1 MSRKRVA
8 VAFGTRPEASKM
20 APVIYA
26 LSKQEGLEPVT
37 FVTGQHREQL
47 DQMLEIFDLSPDAD
61 LDLMKVRQT
70 LPELMGRMI
79 PAAAAKL
86 KDLKLD
92 YVLVH
97 GDTST
102 TFAVALAAFFE
113 GIPVGHVEAGL
124 RSFDM
129 QQPFP
134 EEANRRLTDILTD
147 VDLPPTEWS
156 KKNLL
161 AEGKKEDRMIITGN
175 TAVDA
180 VHYQLGQA
188 VLPAGIPREKLVYIT
203 MHRRENLPVM
213 AGIAGS
219 LADIAKAYTDY
230 TFIYPVH
237 LNPAVREAV
246 YPAMQDVPNIRLEEP
261 FDFLSSLAIQKHA
274 ELIITDSGGIQEEGT
289 SLGKPV
295 VVLRN
300 VTERPEGVE
309 VGAIKLAGNDP
320 KQVKDIIRDLFEN
333 PAQLGEM
340 RSKPNPYGDGKAS
353 ERIAQA
359 VAWRLGLA
367 DKPADW
373 QLELS

>member
-1 MSRKRVA
+1 MSQKRVA
-8 VAFGTRPEASKM
+8 VAFGTRPEAVKM

-26 LSKQEGLEPVT
+26 IEKQAGLTPVT

-47 DQMLEIFDLSPDAD
+47 DQMLDIFKLSTDAD
-61 LDLMKVRQT
+61 LDLMKARQT

-86 KDLKLD
+86 KDLNLD

-134 EEANRRLTDILTD
+134 EEANRRLTDVLTD
-147 VDLPPTEWS
+147 VDLPPTQWS
-156 KKNLL
+156 KNNLL
-161 AEGKKEDRMIITGN
+161 AEGKLDTNMIITGN
-175 TAVDA
+175 TAVDS
-180 VHYQLGQA
+180 VHYLLERA
-188 VLPAGIPREKLVYIT
+188 KLPEGMPTENLVYIT
-203 MHRRENLPVM
+203 MHRRENLPMM
-213 AGIAGS
+213 AGIAKS
-219 LADIAKAYTDY
+219 LADIAKAYPDH
-230 TFIYPVH
+230 TFVYPVH

-246 YPAMQDVPNIRLEEP
+246 YPAMQNIPNIRLEEP
-261 FDFLSSLAIQKHA
+261 FDFLSSLAMQKHA
-274 ELIITDSGGIQEEGT
+274 KLIITDSGGIQEEGT

-295 VVLRN
+295 IVLRN
-300 VTERPEGVE
+300 VTERPEGVK

-320 KQVKDIIRDLFEN
+320 EKVKEVVLSLLNSPEELAD
-333 PAQLGEM
+333 M

-373 QLELS
+373 KPV